1 MADNKYEHLKLEND
15 GELLIIC
22 LDWPERKNALSLQM
36 RADLLECVLD
46 AEQDPS
52 VRGIVITGAGS
63 ESFSAGTNI
72 PELQQRTLV
81 SELGKASDLRKNLPT
96 TLERLSKPSI
106 AAINGYCFGGG
117 MELTLGCTVRI
128 ASDNAKL
135 ALPEIK
141 FGQIPGSGG
150 TQRLSRLV
158 GMGWAMQ
165 MILSGDAI
173 DAVQALRI
181 GLVTEVLP
189 QERLL
194 ARAKELAR
202 TLGARAPVAF
212 AAARDAV
219 LKSTETGILE
229 GIDFEK
235 KLYAICMAT
244 EDSREGIAAYLE
256 KRKPEFRGR

>member
-1 MADNKYEHLKLEND
+1 MTVGTYEHLKLERD
-15 GELLIIC
+15 GELLVIWI
-22 LDWPERKNALSLQM
+22 DWPERKNALSLQM
-36 RADLLECVLD
+36 RADLLQCVLD
-46 AEQDPS
+46 AEQEPS
-52 VRGIVITGAGS
+52 IRALVITGRGNEA
-63 ESFSAGTNI
+63 FSAGTNI

-81 SELGKASDLRKNLPT
+81 SELGKSSDLRKTLPT
-96 TLERLSKPSI
+96 TLERLSKPSV
-106 AAINGYCFGGG
+106 AAINGYCLGGG

-128 ASDNAKL
+128 ASESARL
-135 ALPEIK
+135 GLPEIK

-150 TQRLSRLV
+150 TQRLSRFV

-165 MILSGDAI
+165 MILTGAPIAAS
-173 DAVQALRI
+173 QALQI

-189 QERLL
+189 QEGLM

-202 TLGARAPVAF
+202 TLGSHAPIAF

-219 LKSTETGILE
+219 LRSTETDILG

-244 EDSREGIAAYLE
+244 EDGREGIAAYLE